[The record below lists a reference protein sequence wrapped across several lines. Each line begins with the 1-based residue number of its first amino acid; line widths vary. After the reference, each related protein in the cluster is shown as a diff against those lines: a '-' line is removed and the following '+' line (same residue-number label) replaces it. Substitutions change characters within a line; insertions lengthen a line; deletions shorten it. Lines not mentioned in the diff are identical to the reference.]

1 MRYAHAPPH
10 RHHISL
16 LPRRRAIRSN
26 AFLTVGHR
34 KNEQQY
40 ASQQFVG
47 QRILCNKAK
56 KHFHFYPSRD
66 ARTVTVYAFVKT
78 STADLSPLIVSRP

>member
-1 MRYAHAPPH
+1 M
-10 RHHISL
+10 
-16 LPRRRAIRSN
+16 LPRIAITSPSSCAVGLSVPMLFCLSVTAKTNNN
-26 AFLTVGHR
+26 AP
-34 KNEQQY
+34 
-40 ASQQFVG
+40 SQQFVG